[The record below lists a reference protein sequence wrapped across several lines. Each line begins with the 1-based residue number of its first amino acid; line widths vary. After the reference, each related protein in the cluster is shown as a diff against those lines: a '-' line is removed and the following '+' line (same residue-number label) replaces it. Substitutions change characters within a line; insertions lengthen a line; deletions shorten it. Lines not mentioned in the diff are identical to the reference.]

1 MPTTP
6 SPTPHQVLA
15 LPALMDLTPPA
26 LQALVEAV
34 HGAGDLARM
43 YMQMFYVFLL
53 VNQPEAALDMQQRA
67 LQHSR
72 LYRLE
77 NSRAPTLRLLVLMGP
92 GHMQDNTPIEFVL
105 HGSCIQTEILYLLP
119 GEAVPAVLPAHDIVF
134 IAIGES
140 GRNAPL
146 LAALQARVALW
157 PRPVINQPA
166 AIANGARARCY
177 GLLKDLPG
185 VRMPQTQQLRRGDAL
200 DLAFP
205 VTLRPVDTQ
214 GGEGLQRVENAAA
227 LEAYYAS
234 NPAESY
240 YAARYIDYPSADGCY
255 RKLRIVLIDGAPFI
269 CHLAISAH
277 WMVHYRSAG
286 MDESAAKRLEEQRV
300 MEGFDQ
306 GFALRFQEPLK
317 QIARALQ
324 LDYVTIDCAEGP
336 DGQLL
341 VFEADSRGLIHAADP
356 PALYPYKPAVMQ
368 KAFDAFTALLH
379 RRAAQGLATGSL

>member
-185 VRMPQTQQLRRGDAL
+185 VRMLQTQRLRRGDAL

-356 PALYPYKPAVMQ
+356 VHIFPYKPAVMQ
-368 KAFDAFTALLH
+368 KAFDAFAALLH